1 MSASQPSE
9 RRLDPV
15 VVNVFEPP
23 ESEGESPG
31 ENVSH
36 VCEENCWADI
46 IYIPGTRTFWLL
58 TEEVSD
64 ALIEASETLRE
75 WASTEDKK
83 NRLDL
88 LTNEAGLMEC
98 LLPSRAESF
107 LNESERQ
114 RYIENFNRLVAITSE
129 DIPSAQQ
136 RIAHEE
142 GLLDL
147 LWDLSTPGMLLHV
160 AGYFSGSEISDI
172 ESELRTLYQQGVARA
187 EEQGYSLE
195 GEAYYGPW
203 EGEIAQALET
213 YRVCREQAQRHYHFN
228 PGSQG
233 PATPFSLQDVLAE
246 YQRFIQL
253 CESNPPVEAAQACQ
267 FVGYVQ
273 QLNEQQTEKYHD
285 YLESIL
291 KLAALG
297 IATPELA
304 LSSASGGGSN
314 VKGGINGFDTY
325 CRLLKESAELNESV
339 EQKLS
344 ELESG
349 TADRAQLPVFLFE
362 QERQQYTRL
371 HDQLDE
377 LFEAA
382 SGAVKQMEPGR
393 VLIWNTNLNE
403 DRHSLGYE
411 KRKIER
417 LVRREFPLRE
427 FSSPLGEKSLSHIS
441 LWQLA
446 PLMSETES
454 ERLNQSLSADGVLPA
469 TLWEAPETALTQWLA
484 SRGCERIEHQLS
496 WHEDTLG
503 FFQPDDL
510 FSYLEHHHYEV
521 ESLTGDNKTRWGEA
535 LQKILFTG
543 PGRESLRLFD
553 ASAQAQML
561 RLVGMAQFDLNEE
574 RSEDERDA
582 PWNAEAQSGSLTFFD
597 GELTFEEKSGAS
609 VTRNDQ
615 LELARDTAGEWSLND
630 KNKTAA
636 KLSYGWEGKGT
647 ISLARGELPLGRLVL
662 PQKSQALP
670 VSIELAESNE
680 MRNLGRYTVVLDAVA
695 KGFAGAS
702 AVLSSELGFD
712 FDKDG
717 LSITGVDW
725 AKREAQGAE
734 FDAFAGAKLGI
745 ETRCALHWEPPE
757 NLQRLLPTRAALSEL
772 AMQGSSRS
780 VTGWRSLGNAKLG
793 VEASIG
799 IGAKAGFLLRMQGG
813 KFTLV
818 MSARLV
824 VGKGVGGSL
833 GIDLDVDSLD
843 LWLAMLHRAMVDN
856 NYVQPEWVDEEAYET
871 LGFLG
876 YLAATTLLNVGLL
889 AARGKAGIEQIYR
902 AMTGGQNAGPIAYV
916 ITNDPRQEQMRN
928 WVQQLTPEALGA
940 LLHLLI
946 SEPRA
951 FEIEEPG
958 RGRSLGSVE
967 SFNSQQALDFQQIA
981 IANCLGWIVE
991 GVTTGVYG
999 SLCRFSQEDPTPS
1012 QYLFAKAL
1020 IRMTEDGQ
1028 PSNNYPDV
1036 AYLNNKFALDKF
1048 MELQSDT
1055 GNLQIPVSKRDY
1067 TRYVTGLATA
1077 VCATQ

>member
-1 MSASQPSE
+1 MSASQSSE

-15 VVNVFEPP
+15 VVNVFEPSA
-23 ESEGESPG
+23 SEGESPG
-31 ENVSH
+31 ENPSH

-46 IYIPGTRTFWLL
+46 IYMPGTRTFWLL

-64 ALIEASETLRE
+64 ALMEASETLRE
-75 WASTEDKK
+75 WVSTEDKK
-83 NRLDL
+83 TRIEL

-107 LNESERQ
+107 LNGSERQ
-114 RYIENFNRLVAITSE
+114 QYIENFNRLVALTSE
-129 DIPSAQQ
+129 DLPSVQQ
-136 RIAHEE
+136 RIAHER
-142 GLLDL
+142 GLSDI
-147 LWDLSTPGMLLHV
+147 LWDLSTPGLLNHI
-160 AGYFSGSEISDI
+160 ARFFSNSEISDI
-172 ESELRTLYQQGVARA
+172 ESQLRALYQQGVARA
-187 EEQGYSLE
+187 EGQGYSLE

-203 EGEIAQALET
+203 EEEIAQALET
-213 YRVCREQAQRHYHFN
+213 YRVCREQTQRQYHFN

-233 PATPFSLQDVLAE
+233 TATPFSLRDVLSE

-273 QLNEQQTEKYHD
+273 ELNEQQAEKYHE
-285 YLESIL
+285 YLQSIL
-291 KLAALG
+291 SLAALG

-304 LSSASGGGSN
+304 LSGTSNGGAGVDDGVS
-314 VKGGINGFDTY
+314 GFDTY

-344 ELESG
+344 EWESG
-349 TADRAQLPVFLFE
+349 TAGRAQLPVFLFE
-362 QERQQYTRL
+362 QERQQYERL
-371 HDQLDE
+371 HDELDE
-377 LFEAA
+377 LFKKANR
-382 SGAVKQMEPGR
+382 AVEQIEPGR
-393 VLIWNTNLNE
+393 VLIWNTNL
-403 DRHSLGYE
+403 DDDQYSLGYE

-427 FSSPLGEKSLSHIS
+427 FSSPLGDKSLCHIS

-446 PLMSETES
+446 PLMSETER
-454 ERLNQSLSADGVLPA
+454 ERLDQALGADGVLPA

-510 FSYLEHHHYEV
+510 FSYLEQHHYQV
-521 ESLTGDNKTRWGEA
+521 ESLTGDNKTRWGKA

-561 RLVGMAQFDLNEE
+561 RLVGMTHFDLNEE
-574 RSEDERDA
+574 RSEDERDV

-609 VTRNDQ
+609 VTRNEQ

-630 KNKTAA
+630 KDKTAA

-670 VSIELAESNE
+670 VSIELAERNE
-680 MRNLGRYTVVLDAVA
+680 TRNLGRYTVVLDAVA

-772 AMQGSSRS
+772 AMQGSRRS

-799 IGAKAGFLLRMQGG
+799 IGAKAGFLLRIQGG

-833 GIDLDVDSLD
+833 AIDLDVDSLD
-843 LWLAMLHRAMVDN
+843 LWLSMLHRAMVDN

-889 AARGKAGIEQIYR
+889 AARGKAGIEQLYN
-902 AMTGGQNAGPIAYV
+902 AMTGGQNAGPIAYEIV
-916 ITNDPRQEQMRN
+916 NAADRGQGEQLAN
-928 WVQQLTPEALGA
+928 WIQQLTPEALGA
-940 LLHLLI
+940 LLYLLI
-946 SEPRA
+946 SEPRSL
-951 FEIEEPG
+951 EIEGQNFGIED
-958 RGRSLGSVE
+958 
-967 SFNSQQALDFQQIA
+967 ALDYQQIA
-981 IANCLGWIVE
+981 VANCLGWIVE
-991 GVTTGVYG
+991 GVTTGIYG
-999 SLCRFSQEDPTPS
+999 SLCRFSKEDPTPS
-1012 QYLFAKAL
+1012 QYLFAKAV
-1020 IRMTEDGQ
+1020 IRMTENGQ
-1028 PSNNYPDV
+1028 PPHNYSDT
-1036 AYLNNKFALDKF
+1036 AYLNHKERLDKF
-1048 MELQSDT
+1048 MERVSDS
-1055 GNLQIPVSKRDY
+1055 GSLIEREAGIARAEYRN
-1067 TRYVTGLATA
+1067 YVAGLATE
-1077 VCATQ
+1077 VCATN